1 MSLRYARLHH
11 ARGNCRFGIPEDA
24 GPAHAADRGSAT
36 ADAGPV
42 PSGPRHRV
50 AGLTVDTEQRTARA
64 GGRALVLTYMEF
76 ELLARFVAHPRRVH
90 SRRHLLTTLWG
101 HQAVSGTRTVDVH
114 VARLRR
120 KLGPGYQAL
129 IRTVRQ
135 VGYAL
140 DPAAAPASRGEVC
153 GPGGAA

>member
-1 MSLRYARLHH
+1 M
-11 ARGNCRFGIPEDA
+11 
-24 GPAHAADRGSAT
+24 
-36 ADAGPV
+36 
-42 PSGPRHRV
+42 
-50 AGLTVDTEQRTARA
+50 VDTEQRTARA
-64 GGRALVLTYMEF
+64 GGRDLVLTFMEF
-76 ELLARFVAHPRRVH
+76 ELLAHLVAHPRRVH

-101 HQAVSGTRTVDVH
+101 HTAVSGTRTVDVH

-120 KLGPGYQAL
+120 KLGPGYQAI

-140 DPAAAPASRGEVC
+140 DPTAVPATRSDVL